1 MKKQLISQ
9 LCGCMISVFFA
20 TAAFAQVQLPEITV
34 TEKTTSTII
43 NQKVTTAF
51 ETAFKGATQ
60 MRWYEVNKRYIVN
73 FILNDQ
79 RNHALYSKN
88 GKLLYHIIY
97 GNEKH
102 LPSPIKA
109 QVLKQYN
116 DYSIT
121 QAINIKQSQRDMWVV
136 NLENKSAFVLVK
148 VLEGEMEQMKMLKK
162 TEEPLVRQ

>member
-1 MKKQLISQ
+1 
-9 LCGCMISVFFA
+9 MISVFFA
-20 TAAFAQVQLPEITV
+20 TTATAQVQLPEITV
-34 TEKTTSTII
+34 TEKTTSTVV
-43 NQKVTTAF
+43 NQKVNVAF
-51 ETAFKGATQ
+51 ETAFKGATE
-60 MRWYEVNKRYIVN
+60 MRWVEVNKRYIVN

-97 GNEKH
+97 GSEKH
-102 LPSPIKA
+102 LPAPIKT
-109 QVLKQYN
+109 QVMKQYT

-136 NLENKSAFVLVK
+136 NLENKNDFILVK

-162 TEEPLVRQ
+162 ANEALVRQ